1 MPLKECRFYYRF
13 LKCMR
18 SGKADRLT
26 LGKAKMPVQDG
37 LAVLTANPSPHQLRP
52 L

>member
-1 MPLKECRFYYRF
+1 MPLKECRFYYRS

-26 LGKAKMPVQDG
+26 LGKAKMSVQDG
-37 LAVLTANPSPHQLRP
+37 LAALVASPSPRPFRP